1 MEQKANIQPVTHKD
15 VETMVDARK
24 WFYTP
29 TVKEHFFNP
38 KNIFKD
44 EEEVKTYKADG
55 VGMVGSPAC
64 GDAMRMWIKVDQAE
78 DKITECKWQT
88 FGCASAIGSTSM
100 LSVMITE
107 NGGMK
112 IEDALKLKPQD
123 IMQRLGG
130 LPAKKFHCSV
140 LGDKAL
146 RSAVNDFFRK
156 SDQIDRIIVESA
168 RIVDPTTKV
177 TDKDIEEAVLEG
189 ADNLEKVQKKL
200 KVGIGSPEVIPAVEE
215 LIRFYKE
222 KYFG

>member
-1 MEQKANIQPVTHKD
+1 MTQTTQQPVTHKD
-15 VETMVDARK
+15 VKALVDAQK

-29 TVKEHFFNP
+29 MVREHFFNP
-38 KNIFKD
+38 KNIFKT
-44 EEEVKTYKADG
+44 EEEVKSYKADG
-55 VGMVGSPAC
+55 KGMVGSPAC
-64 GDAMRMWIKVDQAE
+64 GDAMVMWLKVDKGQ

-100 LSVMITE
+100 LSVMVSE

-112 IEDALKLKPQD
+112 IDEALKLKPQD

-146 RSAVNDFFRK
+146 RSAINDYFRK
-156 SDQIDRIIVESA
+156 SRQTDRIIVESA
-168 RIVDPTTKV
+168 RIVDPATKV

-189 ADNLEKVQKKL
+189 ADTLEKVQKKL
-200 KVGIGSPEVIPAVEE
+200 KVGVGSPEVIPAIEE